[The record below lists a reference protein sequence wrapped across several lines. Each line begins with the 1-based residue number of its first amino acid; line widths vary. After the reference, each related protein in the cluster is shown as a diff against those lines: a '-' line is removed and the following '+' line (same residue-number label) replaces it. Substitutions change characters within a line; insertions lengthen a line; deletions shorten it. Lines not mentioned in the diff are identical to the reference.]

1 MIVLDATT
9 AVLAWLGRQGTRAI
23 AALVFIGIAAPPIG
37 ALVKLFLTEA
47 IFVLLCIAFMR
58 VDPVALRGHIGR
70 PGIVGA
76 ATVWTM
82 LVVPTLFG
90 TTCLAF
96 GLNVQSPDLFL
107 ALMLQAVASP
117 MMAAP
122 AFAALMGL
130 DATLVLVTLVASIAL
145 TPMTAPLFAHLF
157 VGETLKLS
165 PLALGIKLFAIL
177 AGSALVAVVL
187 RRIAGPAAIARRR
200 DEIDGLNILVAF
212 IFITAVMENVAARF
226 ITEPRSCFGL
236 LRWPLRCVSRCRV

>member
-1 MIVLDATT
+1 
-9 AVLAWLGRQGTRAI
+9 
-23 AALVFIGIAAPPIG
+23 
-37 ALVKLFLTEA
+37 
-47 IFVLLCIAFMR
+47 
-58 VDPVALRGHIGR
+58 
-70 PGIVGA
+70 
-76 ATVWTM
+76 
-82 LVVPTLFG
+82 
-90 TTCLAF
+90 
-96 GLNVQSPDLFL
+96 
-107 ALMLQAVASP
+107 MLQAVASP

-145 TPMTAPLFAHLF
+145 TPITAPLFAHVF

-226 ITEPRSCFGL
+226 VAEPLVVLWLAALAFAVCFAVQGVTTLVFWKAGRERAFVLGLYGLAAQHGIDAGGNRRSPARPHLAFFCTL
-236 LRWPLRCVSRCRV
+236 PVSHLPVAAAVQADRATADGPIAAFALTVRGIFADFRPIDAAVRA